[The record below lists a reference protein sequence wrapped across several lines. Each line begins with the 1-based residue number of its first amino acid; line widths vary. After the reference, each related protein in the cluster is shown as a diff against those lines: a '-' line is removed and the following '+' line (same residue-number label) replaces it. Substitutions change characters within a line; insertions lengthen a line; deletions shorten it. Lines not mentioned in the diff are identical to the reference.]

1 MFIHFVLTNVFCFCM
16 KSFCLNVTFS
26 HFYCIVN
33 SLGNFLP
40 IANMSPVK
48 SKGKVNAKMQKAE
61 QPKNEHQLK
70 ISRQNGS
77 KIQSPSKVPNG
88 KQKHKGTSPP
98 LEITSSTVKR
108 EGRVKAD
115 RNKNIQRNIGPKE
128 QHKQDDNKLGKER
141 SGDLKHKTDVEVTNS
156 TKKTARPS
164 ASKDSPSTVST
175 RPKKKRDSNVTESE
189 EESESSAG
197 SSAEVTDEEL
207 SGDEKEEEQGS
218 SEEAAETQRS
228 EQSGEEGTEASGT
241 QRDTE
246 HTRNEGTDKELS
258 ETSHSDSEVK
268 SVSSSKEEEE
278 DNVREAEISEAVISD
293 GGEDQ
298 EISQEDLRV
307 RPAADKNGRRQRQ
320 ASRPPKPAQKS
331 TFKMFRKTKADKQAE
346 KAEKQ
351 KAKAEK
357 QRLGKEA
364 KQRAK
369 EEKKNKKK
377 PQKPVSSTEET
388 QQQKGT
394 SMSKAETSKGKIKQ
408 SNKTKNFKESD
419 DPIEA
424 ETTDPDDEEEVKDR
438 PTLTKAINGQ
448 NRIMLLKNKGKD
460 LKPLLESEKQQETG
474 GAIKGRQQNSLLG
487 KVKMASLRNKANK
500 ILAKPDEE
508 TSEGGTLDEESSKG
522 REHLIGRRKSITTL
536 RRVSGWIHKK
546 APRGFNL
553 KKTLSAWTKAIGI
566 SRWLSTRTIKQKQ
579 GPKKSKG
586 NILKSKMTMRVASK
600 SSILSTSND
609 NKMSKEKTWNVGK
622 AGDRVEG
629 VPTDEKDGEAKYA
642 VVLPRM
648 NKLGK
653 PKTAEVPQA
662 AHGSSTSSS
671 TTGSPGEPT
680 TSGPKPPKPG
690 ARLVLPVK
698 PDLSLLKSIKNPL
711 SGGLTT
717 GRDVTDGSPHSIGT
731 MEASSNIEDR
741 NRRPECENQGG
752 VSVLLAA
759 RAKLDPSHI
768 NLNNISFSGGAVGP
782 NRAKRQDPEREPAV
796 GIPRSSAQPFSDAK
810 PVTGITGV
818 RSLYEEEAD
827 REVAQLMGEEDIY
840 GTGQPEIHWTGNPRM
855 SGDPQVCVIFL
866 MLNYYD

>member
-1 MFIHFVLTNVFCFCM
+1 MLHFLTFIALSLFRQFLTR
-16 KSFCLNVTFS
+16 
-26 HFYCIVN
+26 
-33 SLGNFLP
+33 
-40 IANMSPVK
+40 ANMSPIK
-48 SKGKVNAKMQKAE
+48 SKGKIKVKMQKAE
-61 QPKNEHQLK
+61 QPKQLK

-77 KIQSPSKVPNG
+77 KIQPPSKVPNG

-98 LEITSSTVKR
+98 LESTSSTVKK

-115 RNKNIQRNIGPKE
+115 QNKNSKRIKGTKE
-128 QHKQDDNKLGKER
+128 QHKHDTNKLGKER
-141 SGDLKHKTDVEVTNS
+141 SADLEHKINVEVTNS

-175 RPKKKRDSNVTESE
+175 RPKNKRARNVTESE

-207 SGDEKEEEQGS
+207 SGDEKEEQGS
-218 SEEAAETQRS
+218 SEEEAEMQRS
-228 EQSGEEGTEASGT
+228 EQSCEEGTEASGT
-241 QRDTE
+241 QGDTE
-246 HTRNEGTDKELS
+246 HTRSEGTDKELS

-278 DNVREAEISEAVISD
+278 DNGRGAEISEAVISD

-298 EISQEDLRV
+298 EIRQEDLRV

-320 ASRPPKPAQKS
+320 TSRPPKPAQKS
-331 TFKMFRKTKADKQAE
+331 TFKMFRKTKADKPAE
-346 KAEKQ
+346 KAEKK

-357 QRLGKEA
+357 QRLRKEA

-388 QQQKGT
+388 QQPKGT

-408 SNKTKNFKESD
+408 SSKTQNFKESD
-419 DPIEA
+419 DPIDA

-438 PTLTKAINGQ
+438 PTLIKAINGQ
-448 NRIMLLKNKGKD
+448 SRIMLLKSKGKD

-474 GAIKGRQQNSLLG
+474 VAIKGRQQSSLLG

-500 ILAKPDEE
+500 ILAKPDEG

-522 REHLIGRRKSITTL
+522 REHLMGQRKSITTP

-546 APRGFNL
+546 VPQGFNL
-553 KKTLSAWTKAIGI
+553 KKTISAWTKVIGI
-566 SRWLSTRTIKQKQ
+566 SHWLSTRTVKQKQ

-586 NILKSKMTMRVASK
+586 NILKSRMAMRVASK
-600 SSILSTSND
+600 SSIISTSNE
-609 NKMSKEKTWNVGK
+609 NKIPKEKAWNVGK

-642 VVLPRM
+642 VVLPRI

-653 PKTAEVPQA
+653 PKTAEVPQEA
-662 AHGSSTSSS
+662 PGSSASSS
-671 TTGSPGEPT
+671 TTGSPTP
-680 TSGPKPPKPG
+680 SGPPKPG

-698 PDLSLLKSIKNPL
+698 PDISLLKSIKNPL

-717 GRDVTDGSPHSIGT
+717 GRDVTDGSPHSVGT
-731 MEASSNIEDR
+731 IEASSNIEDR

-752 VSVLLAA
+752 VSVLQAA
-759 RAKLDPSHI
+759 RAKLNPSHI
-768 NLNNISFSGGAVGP
+768 NLNNISFSAGALGP
-782 NRAKRQDPEREPAV
+782 NRIKRQDVEREPAV
-796 GIPRSSAQPFSDAK
+796 GIARSTAQPFSDVK
-810 PVTGITGV
+810 PLTGITGV

-840 GTGQPEIHWTGNPRM
+840 GIGQPEIHWTGNPRM
-855 SGDPQVCVIFL
+855 SGDPQVCVIFSMSTITTSIFTVL
-866 MLNYYD
+866 